1 MGKTK
6 KKKSLEIIVLSAED
20 ASKHVPKKPALA
32 IRIFG
37 SKSTGRGRD
46 SYPNFPKRLYQKV
59 LEYTFDDVDLTSC
72 NEYAKRLYAIDY
84 VLFNEDLARKIIT
97 EFRQSYK
104 PVSSVLVHCQAGIS
118 RSPAVAHALNDI
130 FKLKCK
136 FPEFPNLNE
145 YVYRTMLKDAREM
158 GYKIKI

>member
-59 LEYTFDDVDLTSC
+59 LEYTFDDVDLKSC
-72 NEYAKRLYAIDY
+72 DELTKRVFALDY
-84 VLFNEDLARKIIT
+84 VLFDWRFARKIIT
-97 EFRQSYK
+97 QFKENYK
-104 PVSSVLVHCQAGIS
+104 PGYSVLVHCYAGIS
-118 RSPAVAHALNDI
+118 RSPAVALALKEI

-136 FPEFPNLNE
+136 LPEFPHLNQ

-158 GYKIKI
+158 GYEVKI